1 MGRLSNPHF
10 QIRFFCFSFNRFLEI
25 YMKRTLLSGLAFTL
39 LFAACK
45 KAETPDS
52 FEDKLRGGQWKRSS
66 LLLTFRLGT
75 GEMTTQNAYAPLDT
89 CLKDNT
95 LEFKT
100 AYVGTERKGNY
111 KCSVGDPDETTF
123 NWEIFNSGKNIRI
136 YNVPETFD
144 GESSINADIVT
155 LTTNQLSLRYVI
167 INRNPI
173 TQTADTFT
181 FADVFRK

>member
-1 MGRLSNPHF
+1 
-10 QIRFFCFSFNRFLEI
+10 
-25 YMKRTLLSGLAFTL
+25 MKRTLLSGLALIL

-66 LLLTFRLGT
+66 LLVTYRSSTGRMITEDALG
-75 GEMTTQNAYAPLDT
+75 PLDT

-100 AYVGTERKGNY
+100 AYVGTERKNNL
-111 KCSVGDPDETTF
+111 KCSVGDPDETPF

-136 YNVPETFD
+136 YNVPETFS
-144 GESSINADIVT
+144 GETSINADILN
-155 LTTNQLSLRYVI
+155 LTANELSIRYVAI
-167 INRNPI
+167 DRDAI